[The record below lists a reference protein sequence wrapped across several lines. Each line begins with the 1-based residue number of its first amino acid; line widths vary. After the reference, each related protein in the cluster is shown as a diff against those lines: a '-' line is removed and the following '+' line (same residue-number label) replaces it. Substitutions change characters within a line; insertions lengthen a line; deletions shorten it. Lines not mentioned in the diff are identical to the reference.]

1 MFIQWL
7 VCGIYSLSKH
17 CATQYSPR
25 EPGNPRLH
33 SEEKIMIGVFLVLSV
48 VGAAGLI
55 VLAGKERLD

>member
-1 MFIQWL
+1 M
-7 VCGIYSLSKH
+7 SKH